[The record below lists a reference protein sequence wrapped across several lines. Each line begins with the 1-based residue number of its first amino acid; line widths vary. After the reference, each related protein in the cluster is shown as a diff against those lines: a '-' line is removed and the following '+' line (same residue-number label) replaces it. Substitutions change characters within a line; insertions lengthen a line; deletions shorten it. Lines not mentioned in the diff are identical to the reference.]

1 MEAQVKAQ
9 ALRAFRLKT
18 KALRAI
24 AVKTNAIRA
33 VAWFFCKTLLLF
45 LAVSLAAFTLLRLS
59 PIDPVQ
65 AYIGADASVSNEQKA
80 RIAERWGLNE
90 APHRQYLKWL
100 GNICRGDFGE
110 SVIFRLPVLTVV
122 KERALASFALMGFAW
137 LFSGAAGF
145 LLGVLAGTFHGKWPD
160 KLITTWCLI
169 LASAPT
175 FWLALVLLIIFSV
188 SLGIFPLGL
197 AAPAGKLAA
206 EVSFGERIH
215 HLVLPCLA
223 LALSGVSYIA
233 MQTRQKLCEV
243 LEQDY
248 VIYARA
254 RGETQLR
261 IILRHGLRNI
271 ALPALTLQFLSFS
284 ELFGG
289 SVLAEQVFAYP
300 GLGRT
305 AVMAGMQ
312 SDAPLLLGITLFS
325 ALFVFT
331 GNTIA
336 NSLYHIINPEVKKH
350 YD

>member
-1 MEAQVKAQ
+1 VKG
-9 ALRAFRLKT
+9 FFFIFFIG
-18 KALRAI
+18 KA
-24 AVKTNAIRA
+24 
-33 VAWFFCKTLLLF
+33 LLLF
-45 LAVSLAAFTLLRLS
+45 FAVSAAAFALLHLS

-90 APHRQYLKWL
+90 TPVKQYLKWL

-110 SVIFRLPVLTVV
+110 SVIFRLPVLTVI
-122 KERALASFALMGFAW
+122 KERAFASLALMGFSW
-137 LFSGAAGF
+137 LFSGAFGF
-145 LLGVLAGTFHGKWPD
+145 ILGVTAGAYRGKLPD
-160 KLITTWCLI
+160 ALIKTWCLT
-169 LASAPT
+169 LSSAPT
-175 FWLALVLLIIFSV
+175 FWLALVFMIVFSV
-188 SLGIFPLGL
+188 ILGIFPIGL

-206 EVSFGERIH
+206 EITLGDRIR

-223 LALSGVSYIA
+223 LSLSGVSGIA

-248 VIYARA
+248 VVYAVA
-254 RGETQLR
+254 RGESRWT
-261 IILRHGLRNI
+261 IIFRHGLRNI

-300 GLGRT
+300 GLGR
-305 AVMAGMQ
+305 AVVMAGMQ

-331 GNTIA
+331 GNSIA
-336 NSLYHIINPEVKKH
+336 NGLYHLVNPEVRN
-350 YD
+350 YDS